1 MIEHR
6 LMQRFS
12 LKVCRDRTA
21 YLQYLE
27 GHPDELARY
36 LLNTR
41 PHKPIILCSGSINQ
55 ALKEK
60 ATAAGIREFLAKP
73 ISIRTIAVAVKKVLN

>member
-41 PHKPIILCSGSINQ
+41 PHKPIILCSGSIDQ
-55 ALKEK
+55 GLKGK
-60 ATAAGIREFLAKP
+60 ARAAGIREFLAKS
-73 ISIRTIAVAVKKVLN
+73 ISMGNIAETVRKALD